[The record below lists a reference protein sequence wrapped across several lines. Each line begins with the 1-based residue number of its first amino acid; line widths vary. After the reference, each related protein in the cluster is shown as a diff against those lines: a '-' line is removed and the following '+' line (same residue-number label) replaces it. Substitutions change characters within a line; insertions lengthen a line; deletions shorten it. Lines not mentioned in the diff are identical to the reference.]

1 MSLNCHEL
9 VKKRE
14 KKKEGRFLN
23 ERTDGLLFNY
33 KDYQG

>member
-14 KKKEGRFLN
+14 KKKEGRVLN
-23 ERTDGLLFNY
+23 ERTDGLLFDY